1 MQHGELLASLDSRI
15 ETAREQFS
23 ELLQTLSESLDS
35 VRFINSQGKG
45 DKGLEKLH
53 LPRTL
58 ENEIA
63 AAVRDEKRDLVTDFL
78 RSRQESLSPLPP
90 PPPLPPTPP
99 PPLSTG
105 YNQKEKQKLEQQLLR
120 QVADA
125 KETVLAKDAEMQK
138 LRVELERSREEI
150 AAHGQWRDT
159 TVQYAVI
166 LINAI
171 QSSSTAKEQG
181 SAVRDSTTRLCATL
195 ATHLGLD
202 VSGPTLA
209 LPLAVSHEVRRRS
222 TIIAKCFSPANLA
235 RRRSLFSP
243 GARDEDED
251 DDGAVEAATSPT
263 RHGPP
268 PFVILGNDED
278 AAETLFNSYLLVQRE
293 AAVASQGAS
302 AAENVHYIGRRVF
315 LLMSLVLGLVDN
327 RATLSRVSA
336 AFDRAAHSLSS
347 RGQVRF
353 SARLQLN
360 DFVSALSLIADIKYG
375 NVQKEQG
382 EENIEGAAGNARL
395 ARLLQALLPE
405 AQHMTHDPVLRTR
418 WLDAFSPCVETSV
431 LTKLMQYQ
439 TLFYTSY
446 SRAKNYGLFS
456 ADPREARRGER
467 SIMRTLGLPADTLLS
482 SSRRIA
488 SSSKTSL
495 SPPRQRSPPHSP
507 TQPATTATATPMP
520 QPRVSVFEIFC
531 ANSNVVPEMTQAAL
545 PRRIAQ
551 FIRGLEA
558 GGAGGEAESFRGFLA
573 CVAYLGIALSDHED
587 DARGSRNSS
596 SSSFANVIDK
606 LVALVDAGVVT
617 TR

>member
-1 MQHGELLASLDSRI
+1 MPRLLATLDSRI
-15 ETAREQFS
+15 VSAREQFS
-23 ELLQTLSESLDS
+23 ELLQNLSENLDS
-35 VRFINSQGKG
+35 VRFVSQGKG
-45 DKGLEKLH
+45 DKGLENLH
-53 LPRTL
+53 LPRKL
-58 ENEIA
+58 MSEIA
-63 AAVRDEKRDLVTDFL
+63 AAVREEKRDLVSDFL
-78 RSRQESLSPLPP
+78 RSRQESLSPRPPPP
-90 PPPLPPTPP
+90 PPPLPP
-99 PPLSTG
+99 PPLSTAG
-105 YNQKEKQKLEQQLLR
+105 NDQKEKQRVEQQLLR
-120 QVADA
+120 HVADA
-125 KETVLAKDAEMQK
+125 KETILAKDSEIQK
-138 LRVELERSREEI
+138 LRVELERSREEV

-171 QSSSTAKEQG
+171 QSSSTTAKEQG
-181 SAVRDSTTRLCATL
+181 SASAVRDSTTRLCATL

-202 VSGPTLA
+202 VSGPALA
-209 LPLAVSHEVRRRS
+209 LPLAVSQEVRRRS
-222 TIIAKCFSPANLA
+222 TIIAQCFSPAHVA

-243 GARDEDED
+243 GARDDDEDED
-251 DDGAVEAATSPT
+251 GEVEAATSPA
-263 RHGPP
+263 RNGPP
-268 PFVILGNDED
+268 PFVVLGNDED
-278 AAETLFNSYLLVQRE
+278 AAETLFNSFLLVQRE
-293 AAVASQGAS
+293 AAVANQGAS

-327 RATLSRVSA
+327 RATLTRINAV
-336 AFDRAAHSLSS
+336 FDRAAHSLSS
-347 RGQVRF
+347 RGQVKF

-375 NVQKEQG
+375 N
-382 EENIEGAAGNARL
+382 EGDTGIHNARL

-405 AQHMTHDPVLRTR
+405 AQQMTHDAVLRTR
-418 WLDAFSPCVETSV
+418 WIDAFSPCVESNV

-456 ADPREARRGER
+456 ANPLEARRGER

-495 SPPRQRSPPHSP
+495 SPPRQRSPPQSP
-507 TQPATTATATPMP
+507 AQPTTATPMP
-520 QPRVSVFEIFC
+520 QPRVSAFEVFC
-531 ANSNVVPEMTQAAL
+531 ANSHVVPEMTQAAL

-551 FIRGLEA
+551 FIRGLEGGRA
-558 GGAGGEAESFRGFLA
+558 GEEAESFRGFLA
-573 CVAYLGIALSDHED
+573 CIAYLGIALSDNED
-587 DARGSRNSS
+587 DMRGSRSS
-596 SSSFANVIDK
+596 GFPNVIDK